1 MSEKEAINM
10 NQKQKI
16 NKVKTG
22 LNLYRLI
29 EASGKTRIEI
39 AEYLELESTRVI
51 YDWTSG
57 IKLPSL
63 ENLLNLSILFHVS
76 IEDILGT

>member
-1 MSEKEAINM
+1 M

>member
-1 MSEKEAINM
+1 M

-39 AEYLELESTRVI
+39 AEYLELESARVI

-76 IEDILGT
+76 IEDILVA